1 MEKIVCYILQIA
13 LEINFLLKIT
23 VNTVIIYNSA
33 PIVLLDQK
41 NEIRSLEPSGI
52 RLNFTLEKEREMEQ
66 ILESYKNVFL
76 EDKEISMPDISFTRG
91 HFKRGVK

>member
-1 MEKIVCYILQIA
+1 MGKIVCYILQIA
-13 LEINFLLKIT
+13 LDCKYCYN
-23 VNTVIIYNSA
+23 IIYNSA

-66 ILESYKNVFL
+66 ILESYKIVFWRIKRYRCQISVL
-76 EDKEISMPDISFTRG
+76 PEDILSGE
-91 HFKRGVK
+91 